1 MFFCPA
7 HCAKRVLKFRPPF
20 QRRWSP
26 EAKPLAARRSG
37 RNPLFAHKDQER
49 GLRGKPYQGVSPF
62 SLRFVRVRRYVG
74 RWSLPC
80 PAFRPHFFGAC
91 PKKRC
96 RAAKEKRFFYL
107 GGSTIRVSATS
118 RWSGRSSPDLWEGA
132 GACLWVCTCA
142 PIRWE
147 VDCGPYCPFDP
158 ISLLL
163 RKETGW
169 SPKETRFWR
178 WAEPDNDSDTRA
190 IDHPRKAA
198 ITNPVRPRRRQP
210 LR

>member
-1 MFFCPA
+1 MAGSRDSVPGRAPQSAESPFMLTKAQEGGP
-7 HCAKRVLKFRPPF
+7 RGEPSPGVPPF
-20 QRRWSP
+20 IFR
-26 EAKPLAARRSG
+26 L
-37 RNPLFAHKDQER
+37 
-49 GLRGKPYQGVSPF
+49 
-62 SLRFVRVRRYVG
+62 VRVRRYIG
-74 RWSLPC
+74 RWSLAC
-80 PAFRPHFFGAC
+80 PAIRPHFFGAC

-163 RKETGW
+163 RKETG
-169 SPKETRFWR
+169 SNGRTVQRPPPNVSAHTYKRKKEGG
-178 WAEPDNDSDTRA
+178 
-190 IDHPRKAA
+190 
-198 ITNPVRPRRRQP
+198 NPLIGFPP
-210 LR
+210 